1 MSSMPFKSLLVP
13 VDTNAENQRVVEIA
27 AQLASLDTGAMM
39 VLLHV
44 IETIEDTPENEVRDF
59 YAELEQQARASME
72 ALVDGMTSKP
82 ATIERRIAYG
92 HRAAEILD
100 AAAECRAD
108 LIVMR
113 SHRVEPGRPGG
124 GLGTLS
130 HEVALLAAVPVL
142 LVK

>member
-13 VDTNAENQRVVEIA
+13 VDSNAENQRVVEIA

-44 IETIEDTPENEVRDF
+44 IETIEDTPESEVRDF
-59 YAELEQQARASME
+59 YAELEQQARTSME

-92 HRAAEILD
+92 RRAAEILD
-100 AAAECRAD
+100 AAAECGAD

>member
-1 MSSMPFKSLLVP
+1 
-13 VDTNAENQRVVEIA
+13 
-27 AQLASLDTGAMM
+27 
-39 VLLHV
+39 
-44 IETIEDTPENEVRDF
+44 
-59 YAELEQQARASME
+59 
-72 ALVDGMTSKP
+72 MTSKP

-92 HRAAEILD
+92 RRAAGILD
-100 AAAECRAD
+100 AAAECGAD

>member
-1 MSSMPFKSLLVP
+1 MPFKSLLVP
-13 VDTNAENQRVVEIA
+13 VDTSAENQRVVEIA
-27 AQLASLDTGAMM
+27 AQLASLDTAAMM

-72 ALVDGMTSKP
+72 ALVDGMTIKP
-82 ATIERRIAYG
+82 ADRAPDRVRPPRRRDPRRRG
-92 HRAAEILD
+92 G
-100 AAAECRAD
+100 
-108 LIVMR
+108 V
-113 SHRVEPGRPGG
+113 PGRSDCDAIASPRAGAPGA

>member
-1 MSSMPFKSLLVP
+1 M
-13 VDTNAENQRVVEIA
+13 VEIA

-92 HRAAEILD
+92 HRAAGILT
-100 AAAECRAD
+100 AAEECRAD

-113 SHRVEPGRPGG
+113 SHRVEPGRPGA